1 MVRVERACDVCVR
14 HLSTTRST
22 IRFRRCN
29 WSIFDVARFS
39 TLHDSLVWRALLS
52 MPRVVFVFWALLL
65 TSVGAVLWHQD
76 HVTLDVRQGPQAHKR
91 PARHNTTMKWLLH
104 ARPGVCAPTEI
115 TQGNCHTGAKG
126 AWALRR
132 EQSTGWHTTVNH
144 CLRLCS
150 SCPRC
155 GYISVHAAEPAEC
168 NWFAECRLEKL
179 KGNPKAANGWRS
191 GHAGAAA
198 SSIASSA
205 AFVASIENQA
215 ARDAPVHCDDRPH
228 AGFRGLLYN
237 ASACS
242 LTYPPRNIYPFR
254 LRQLHKCGAATG
266 WSREL
271 LETMPL
277 PLPEEQPSLIR
288 RRPAACLCASC
299 QNCQYR

>member
-1 MVRVERACDVCVR
+1 MKLAMLLVSVHFLATAVE
-14 HLSTTRST
+14 
-22 IRFRRCN
+22 
-29 WSIFDVARFS
+29 AR
-39 TLHDSLVWRALLS
+39 
-52 MPRVVFVFWALLL
+52 PRGGSRQLGEQKKIPNA
-65 TSVGAVLWHQD
+65 TATVG
-76 HVTLDVRQGPQAHKR
+76 
-91 PARHNTTMKWLLH
+91 PARLPTVTANRAPGERHINTTMKWLSH

-132 EQSTGWHTTVNH
+132 EQSTDWHTTVNH

-168 NWFAECRLEKL
+168 NWFAECDLKGKL
-179 KGNPKAANGWRS
+179 KAADGWRS

-198 SSIASSA
+198 SSIATSA
-205 AFVASIENQA
+205 AVVASIENQA
-215 ARDAPVHCDDRPH
+215 ARDAPVHCDARPL
-228 AGFRGLLYN
+228 AGTRGESDGFRGLN
-237 ASACS
+237 ASACI
-242 LTYPPRNIYPFR
+242 LTYPPRNLYPFR
-254 LRQLHKCGAATG
+254 LRQLHQCGAATK

-277 PLPEEQPSLIR
+277 PYSLTEEQLSLI

-299 QNCQYR
+299 QYSHTLHALDLT

>member
-1 MVRVERACDVCVR
+1 MTFVSAILALPEA
-14 HLSTTRST
+14 RSV
-22 IRFRRCN
+22 
-29 WSIFDVARFS
+29 FDVATGRFS
-39 TLHDSLVWRALLS
+39 TLHDFRRCTIPSYGVRCFHATRRLRFLGSPADVRWRGALAS
-52 MPRVVFVFWALLL
+52 RPCK
-65 TSVGAVLWHQD
+65 D

>member
-1 MVRVERACDVCVR
+1 MFAGFQPIFLLPSRLFAFCLQQRNI
-14 HLSTTRST
+14 LISTCS
-22 IRFRRCN
+22 
-29 WSIFDVARFS
+29 SAP
-39 TLHDSLVWRALLS
+39 HSLVMFVSVFLLGIIAQS
-52 MPRVVFVFWALLL
+52 PKAVTDHS
-65 TSVGAVLWHQD
+65 TSELAY
-76 HVTLDVRQGPQAHKR
+76 KR

-242 LTYPPRNIYPFR
+242 LTYPPRNLYPFR

>member
-39 TLHDSLVWRALLS
+39 TLHDSLVRRALLS

-179 KGNPKAANGWRS
+179 KGNPKAADGWRS

-254 LRQLHKCGAATG
+254 LRQLHKCGAVTG